1 MPGYILHLTSARM
14 LLDLFSADDSLCSD
28 CGMQNDFY
36 VGNLLP
42 DAGSSKPASH
52 FYDPEYLDRMIVW
65 PRPGEFRRKYREQLE
80 DPLYL
85 GYYYHLYIDKAY
97 ICAPPIQMILILAI
111 KVCIAT

>member
-1 MPGYILHLTSARM
+1 M

-65 PRPGEFRRKYREQLE
+65 PRP
-80 DPLYL
+80 
-85 GYYYHLYIDKAY
+85 
-97 ICAPPIQMILILAI
+97 
-111 KVCIAT
+111 